1 MAANINVI
9 NINNNYPYDQP
20 GVEEEHENN
29 VHRFVNNNRYI
40 LNRPGNEGYY
50 TRSHHFQNTDEW
62 DAIFDHLTGH
72 PHALH
77 DTSGF
82 IYDLSFGGRVAD
94 HESFPEIVY
103 IPLPSNEPGFRRC
116 ILHVEEFDTATN
128 ALTGRYIPVVVKY
141 HVNHPISEAITRL
154 FEVET
159 RSQPFYQTK
168 QQLLML
174 TSHHDGDEWIQKMCE
189 QFRPPGNDFVAFEEM
204 NFPAAAHILPDPA
217 RVIRANREVRI
228 PDYDDDPIEAQAAY
242 TWWRNIVYPRGAMVQ
257 ERREMYATFA
267 AEQINMHRY
276 SRLQWAR
283 DYPNLPNPIELPHNF
298 EQGGG
303 GIQRGEY
310 EYEHVRENNPVDRNV
325 ALRNLANAFIQVL
338 YNSQTNDERA
348 RIAATEVRLR
358 APQNQNELEPHP
370 HPRPRPRKPKVQ
382 VRGTSFRKSAVCRF
396 GLV

>member
-1 MAANINVI
+1 MAANINI
-9 NINNNYPYDQP
+9 INNYPYDQP

-72 PHALH
+72 PRALH

-116 ILHVEEFDTATN
+116 ILHVEEFDNATN
-128 ALTGRYIPVVVKY
+128 ALTGRYIPVVVKH
-141 HVNHPISEAITRL
+141 HVNHPFTQAVTRL

-159 RSQPFYQTK
+159 HSQPFYQSK

-174 TSHHDGDEWIQKMCE
+174 TSNGEGDGDGDEWIQKMCE
-189 QFRPPGNDFVAFEEM
+189 QFRPLGNDFAAFEEM

-217 RVIRANREVRI
+217 LVIRANREIRI
-228 PDYDDDPIEAQAAY
+228 PDYDVYPIEAQAAY
-242 TWWRNIVYPRGAMVQ
+242 MQWRNMVYPPPGDATAQ

-276 SRLQWAR
+276 SRIQWAR
-283 DYPNLPNPIELPHNF
+283 DYPNLPNPIELPYNI
-298 EQGGG
+298 EQDGNE
-303 GIQRGEY
+303 RE
-310 EYEHVRENNPVDRNV
+310 EHEHVRENNPVDRNV

-338 YNSQTNDERA
+338 YNAQNNYERA

-358 APQNQNELEPHP
+358 ALQIQPEPQPQPEPAP
-370 HPRPRPRKPKVQ
+370 PVNR
-382 VRGTSFRKSAVCRF
+382 A
-396 GLV
+396 LNWEI

>member
-1 MAANINVI
+1 MAANINII
-9 NINNNYPYDQP
+9 NIINNYPYDQP
-20 GVEEEHENN
+20 GVEEQHENH
-29 VHRFVNNNRYI
+29 VYRFVNNNRYI

-50 TRSHHFQNTDEW
+50 TRSHHLQTTDEW
-62 DAIFDHLTGH
+62 DAIFDHIVGH

-128 ALTGRYIPVVVKY
+128 ALTGCYIPVVVKH

-159 RSQPFYQTK
+159 RSHPFYQTK

-174 TSHHDGDEWIQKMCE
+174 TSSHGDGDDNGEQWIQTMCE
-189 QFRPPGNDFVAFEEM
+189 QFRPPANDLVAFEEM

-217 RVIRANREVRI
+217 RVIRANREVQI
-228 PDYDDDPIEAQAAY
+228 PDYDYDPIEAQAAY
-242 TWWRNIVYPRGAMVQ
+242 AWWRNIVYPRGAMVE

-267 AEQINMHRY
+267 AEQVNMHRY

-283 DYPNLPNPIELPHNF
+283 DYPNLPNPIELPRNI
-298 EQGGG
+298 EQDGN
-303 GIQRGEY
+303 E
-310 EYEHVRENNPVDRNV
+310 RENNPVDRN
-325 ALRNLANAFIQVL
+325 AARQNLANGYIEAL
-338 YNSQTNDERA
+338 YSTQTNDEKA

-358 APQNQNELEPHP
+358 DPLPQPHPEPHP
-370 HPRPRPRKPKVQ
+370 EPALPANRV
-382 VRGTSFRKSAVCRF
+382 
-396 GLV
+396 LELD

>member
-1 MAANINVI
+1 MAANINI
-9 NINNNYPYDQP
+9 INNYPYDQP

-40 LNRPGNEGYY
+40 LNHPGNEGYY
-50 TRSHHFQNTDEW
+50 TRSHHFQSTDEW

-94 HESFPEIVY
+94 HESFPEIIY

-116 ILHVEEFDTATN
+116 ILHVEEFDNATN
-128 ALTGRYIPVVVKY
+128 ALTGRYIPVVVKH
-141 HVNHPISEAITRL
+141 HVNHPFTQAVTRL

-159 RSQPFYQTK
+159 HSQPFYQSK
-168 QQLLML
+168 QQLLMM
-174 TSHHDGDEWIQKMCE
+174 TSHGDGDGNGDEWIQKMCE
-189 QFRPPGNDFVAFEEM
+189 QFRPPGNDFATFDEM
-204 NFPAAAHILPDPA
+204 LFPAAAHILPDPA
-217 RVIRANREVRI
+217 LVIRANREIRI
-228 PDYDDDPIEAQAAY
+228 PDYDVYPIEAQAAY
-242 TWWRNIVYPRGAMVQ
+242 MQWRNMVYPPPGDATAQ

-276 SRLQWAR
+276 SRIQWAR
-283 DYPNLPNPIELPHNF
+283 NYPNRPNPIELPYNI
-298 EQGGG
+298 EQGGNE
-303 GIQRGEY
+303 RE
-310 EYEHVRENNPVDRNV
+310 EHEHVRENNPVDRNV

-338 YNSQTNDERA
+338 YNAQNNDERA

-358 APQNQNELEPHP
+358 ALQIQPEPQPEPAP
-370 HPRPRPRKPKVQ
+370 PVNRALNWEV
-382 VRGTSFRKSAVCRF
+382 
-396 GLV
+396 

>member
-1 MAANINVI
+1 MAANINI
-9 NINNNYPYDQP
+9 INNDNIINDDPYDHQP
-20 GVEEEHENN
+20 DVEEQHANR
-29 VHRFVNNNRYI
+29 VYRFVNNNRYN

-50 TRSHHFQNTDEW
+50 TRSHHFQTTDEW
-62 DAIFDHLTGH
+62 DAIFDHIVGH

-128 ALTGRYIPVVVKY
+128 ALTGCYIPVVVKH

-159 RSQPFYQTK
+159 RSHPFYQTK

-174 TSHHDGDEWIQKMCE
+174 TSSHGDGDDNGEQWIQTMCE
-189 QFRPPGNDFVAFEEM
+189 QFRPPANDLVAFEEM

-217 RVIRANREVRI
+217 RVIRANREVQI
-228 PDYDDDPIEAQAAY
+228 PDYDYDPIEAQAAY
-242 TWWRNIVYPRGAMVQ
+242 AWWRNIVYPRGAMVE

-267 AEQINMHRY
+267 AEQVNMHRY

-283 DYPNLPNPIELPHNF
+283 DYPNRPNPIELPHNI
-298 EQGGG
+298 EQDGN
-303 GIQRGEY
+303 E
-310 EYEHVRENNPVDRNV
+310 RENNPVDRN
-325 ALRNLANAFIQVL
+325 AARQNLANGYIEAL
-338 YNSQTNDERA
+338 YSTQTNDEKA

-358 APQNQNELEPHP
+358 DPLPQPHPEPHP
-370 HPRPRPRKPKVQ
+370 EPALPVNRV
-382 VRGTSFRKSAVCRF
+382 
-396 GLV
+396 LELD

>member
-1 MAANINVI
+1 MGSSEPETRKIINYKKMAENINI
-9 NINNNYPYDQP
+9 INNIPYDDDHHQP
-20 GVEEEHENN
+20 DVEEHHANR
-29 VHRFVNNNRYI
+29 VYRFVNNNRYI
-40 LNRPGNEGYY
+40 LNRPGNDGYY
-50 TRSHHFQNTDEW
+50 TRSHHFQTTDEW
-62 DAIFDHLTGH
+62 DAIFDHIVGH

-128 ALTGRYIPVVVKY
+128 TLTGCYIPVVVKY

-174 TSHHDGDEWIQKMCE
+174 TSGGDGDDVQWIQTMCE
-189 QFRPPGNDFVAFEEM
+189 QFRPPGNDFAAFEEM

-217 RVIRANREVRI
+217 LVIRANREVRI

-267 AEQINMHRY
+267 AEQVNMHRY

-283 DYPNLPNPIELPHNF
+283 DYPNLANPIELP
-298 EQGGG
+298 G
-303 GIQRGEY
+303 GIE
-310 EYEHVRENNPVDRNV
+310 RENNPVDRN
-325 ALRNLANAFIQVL
+325 AARQNLANAFIEAL
-338 YNSQTNDERA
+338 YSAQTNDERA
-348 RIAATEVRLR
+348 RIAATDVRLR
-358 APQNQNELEPHP
+358 DPLPAPHP
-370 HPRPRPRKPKVQ
+370 EPALPVNRV
-382 VRGTSFRKSAVCRF
+382 
-396 GLV
+396 LELD

>member
-1 MAANINVI
+1 MAANINI
-9 NINNNYPYDQP
+9 INNYPYDQP
-20 GVEEEHENN
+20 GVEEEHENH
-29 VHRFVNNNRYI
+29 VYRFVNNNRYN

-62 DAIFDHLTGH
+62 DAIFDHLVGH

-128 ALTGRYIPVVVKY
+128 ALTGRYIPVVVKH
-141 HVNHPISEAITRL
+141 HVNHPIAEAITRL

-159 RSQPFYQTK
+159 RSHPFYQTK
-168 QQLLML
+168 LQLLML
-174 TSHHDGDEWIQKMCE
+174 TSRGDGEDDGDEWIQKMCE
-189 QFRPPGNDFVAFEEM
+189 QFRPPGNDFAAFEEM

-217 RVIRANREVRI
+217 LVIRANREVRI

-283 DYPNLPNPIELPHNF
+283 DYPNLANPIELPHNI
-298 EQGGG
+298 EQDGN
-303 GIQRGEY
+303 E
-310 EYEHVRENNPVDRNV
+310 RENNPADRN
-325 ALRNLANAFIQVL
+325 AARQNLANAFIEVL
-338 YNSQTNDERA
+338 YSTQTNDERA

-358 APQNQNELEPHP
+358 EAMPLPHP
-370 HPRPRPRKPKVQ
+370 EPALPVNRV
-382 VRGTSFRKSAVCRF
+382 
-396 GLV
+396 LELD

>member
-1 MAANINVI
+1 MAGNII
-9 NINNNYPYDQP
+9 NIINNDNIPYDQP
-20 GVEEEHENN
+20 DIGEEHENN
-29 VHRFVNNNRYI
+29 VYRFVNNNRYV

-50 TRSHHFQNTDEW
+50 TRSHHFQTTDEW
-62 DAIFDHLTGH
+62 DAIFDHIVGH

-116 ILHVEEFDTATN
+116 ILHVEVFDTATN
-128 ALTGRYIPVVVKY
+128 HLTGRYIPVVVKH
-141 HVNHPISEAITRL
+141 HVNHPITQAITRL

-159 RSQPFYQTK
+159 RSHPFYQTK

-174 TSHHDGDEWIQKMCE
+174 TSRGEDDGDEYIQKMCE
-189 QFRPPGNDFVAFEEM
+189 QFRPPGNDLAAFEEM
-204 NFPAAAHILPDPA
+204 LFPAAAHILPDPA
-217 RVIRANREVRI
+217 LVIRANREVRI

-242 TWWRNIVYPRGAMVQ
+242 TQWRNIVYPRGAMVQ

-283 DYPNLPNPIELPHNF
+283 DYPNLPNPIELPHNI
-298 EQGGG
+298 EQDGN
-303 GIQRGEY
+303 E
-310 EYEHVRENNPVDRNV
+310 RENNPLDRN
-325 ALRNLANAFIQVL
+325 AARQNLANEYIEAL
-338 YNSQTNDERA
+338 YSVQTNDERA

-358 APQNQNELEPHP
+358 APLPVNRVLDLD
-370 HPRPRPRKPKVQ
+370 V
-382 VRGTSFRKSAVCRF
+382 
-396 GLV
+396 

>member
-1 MAANINVI
+1 MAANINII
-9 NINNNYPYDQP
+9 NNDNIINNYPYDRQP
-20 GVEEEHENN
+20 DVEEHHANR
-29 VHRFVNNNRYI
+29 VYRFVNNNRYN

-50 TRSHHFQNTDEW
+50 TRSHHLQTTDEW
-62 DAIFDHLTGH
+62 DAIFDHIVGH

-128 ALTGRYIPVVVKY
+128 ALTGCYIPVVVKH

-159 RSQPFYQTK
+159 RSHPFYQTK

-174 TSHHDGDEWIQKMCE
+174 TSSHGDGDDNGEQWIQTMCE
-189 QFRPPGNDFVAFEEM
+189 QFRPPANDLVAFEEM

-217 RVIRANREVRI
+217 RVIRANREVQI
-228 PDYDDDPIEAQAAY
+228 PDYDYDPIEAQAAY
-242 TWWRNIVYPRGAMVQ
+242 AWWRNIVYPRGAMVE

-267 AEQINMHRY
+267 AEQVNMHRY

-283 DYPNLPNPIELPHNF
+283 DYPNLPNPIELPHNI
-298 EQGGG
+298 EQDGN
-303 GIQRGEY
+303 E
-310 EYEHVRENNPVDRNV
+310 RENNPVDRN
-325 ALRNLANAFIQVL
+325 AARQNLANGYIEAL
-338 YNSQTNDERA
+338 YSTQTNDERA

-358 APQNQNELEPHP
+358 DPLPHPEPHP
-370 HPRPRPRKPKVQ
+370 EPALPVNRV
-382 VRGTSFRKSAVCRF
+382 
-396 GLV
+396 LELD

>member
-1 MAANINVI
+1 MAANINFINVI
-9 NINNNYPYDQP
+9 NDYPYDHP
-20 GVEEEHENN
+20 GVDEEHENN
-29 VHRFVNNNRYI
+29 VHRIINNNRYI

-82 IYDLSFGGRVAD
+82 IYDLSFGGRDAD

-128 ALTGRYIPVVVKY
+128 ALTGLYIPVVVKY
-141 HVNHPISEAITRL
+141 HVNHPFTQAVTRL

-174 TSHHDGDEWIQKMCE
+174 TSSHSDGNGDGDECIQKMCE
-189 QFRPPGNDFVAFEEM
+189 QFRPPGNDFAAFEEM

-217 RVIRANREVRI
+217 LVIRANREVRI

-242 TWWRNIVYPRGAMVQ
+242 TWWRNIVYPRGATAQ
-257 ERREMYATFA
+257 ERCEMYATFA

-283 DYPNLPNPIELPHNF
+283 DFPNLPNPIELPHNF
-298 EQGGG
+298 EQDGND
-303 GIQRGEY
+303 RE
-310 EYEHVRENNPVDRNV
+310 EHEHVRENNPVDRNV

-338 YNSQTNDERA
+338 YNAQTNDERA
-348 RIAATEVRLR
+348 RIASSEVRLR
-358 APQNQNELEPHP
+358 APQNRNEPQDEPEPAHPVNRVLNLE
-370 HPRPRPRKPKVQ
+370 V
-382 VRGTSFRKSAVCRF
+382 
-396 GLV
+396 